1 MDMDMISVD
10 FHYFVN
16 NLIDA
21 KEAEYKKKSI
31 RV

>member
-1 MDMDMISVD
+1 MDLFSVD

-16 NLIDA
+16 NKIDA

-31 RV
+31 RA